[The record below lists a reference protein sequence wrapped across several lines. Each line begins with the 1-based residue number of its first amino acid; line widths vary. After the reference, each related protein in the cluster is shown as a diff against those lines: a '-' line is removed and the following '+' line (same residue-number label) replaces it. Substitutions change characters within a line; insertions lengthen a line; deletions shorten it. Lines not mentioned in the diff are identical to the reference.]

1 MKKPKQASVANT
13 PAHAA
18 APGWDVAVTPAPGAG
33 AWCVEIEGPQAYLVF
48 ETRDLAVLSS
58 AQRFFQSGVDGTWKK
73 TRDALPPEGLHLG
86 AFGHAAVALIWDDE
100 DFPRSFLIIG
110 PRARSTLRLTFEADD
125 IRMLSAALQQAVNDL
140 NKGKSRSAKV
150 KKP

>member
-1 MKKPKQASVANT
+1 MIAGRQVYPQHRPAFDTPRTVVGNVRHRFLRLRVPAESVAPPVEARHDDGFPWANVIRVVRNNRAIVVVRPS
-13 PAHAA
+13 PAEERSTS
-18 APGWDVAVTPAPGAG
+18 P
-33 AWCVEIEGPQAYLVF
+33 
-48 ETRDLAVLSS
+48 
-58 AQRFFQSGVDGTWKK
+58 
-73 TRDALPPEGLHLG
+73 
-86 AFGHAAVALIWDDE
+86 GHAAVALIWDDE